1 MARAS
6 LGSGSRPLG
15 EEIMEAVGDD
25 LEQSRL
31 PVGLG
36 LGVGGQLAQQAE
48 SPAGRRGFSGLPRTP
63 QRAGAGVLAFTP
75 PQAGEGVHDPQEE
88 EVHAPAVTEPRAAG
102 VEQNGEEVEELG
114 RREFVFLENTPS
126 TPDSHRVFA
135 ADDEYVPRKEFL
147 KLRGQLKETRDAVRD
162 MAARHHDELQLLT
175 LDPLQSTC

>member
-25 LEQSRL
+25 LEQNSL

-63 QRAGAGVLAFTP
+63 QRAGILAFTP
-75 PQAGEGVHDPQEE
+75 PQVGEGVQDLQER
-88 EVHAPAVTEPRAAG
+88 PFVTAQRQRTG
-102 VEQNGEEVEELG
+102 G
-114 RREFVFLENTPS
+114 
-126 TPDSHRVFA
+126 
-135 ADDEYVPRKEFL
+135 
-147 KLRGQLKETRDAVRD
+147 
-162 MAARHHDELQLLT
+162 
-175 LDPLQSTC
+175 